1 MVTDQ
6 GWWVLRIGLNGAMA
20 AALMWEDWKGTETDS
35 GLESADREEATEA
48 GLGLG
53 GREEAA
59 IGAGLE

>member
-6 GWWVLRIGLNGAMA
+6 GWVLRIGLNGAMA
-20 AALMWEDWKGTETDS
+20 AALMWEDWKGTETES

-48 GLGLG
+48 GLG